1 MIYFITCRAI
11 HAVKIGYSDNVAARL
26 TKMQSDCPLPLKL
39 EAVIEGDICSESE
52 LHRAFSDLRL
62 KGEWF
67 HIGPSIET
75 AIEAGQIPT
84 DTPSVCHP
92 EIYPSPS
99 HTAIIAR
106 NGGPAAIGRL
116 IGIDPNTTKAWK
128 RLDSIPAAHWQS
140 LANAGAASLDELAAA
155 AARTPKQGAAV

>member
-1 MIYFITCRAI
+1 M
-11 HAVKIGYSDNVAARL
+11 K
-26 TKMQSDCPLPLKL
+26 QSSAQK
-39 EAVIEGDICSESE
+39 A
-52 LHRAFSDLRL
+52 
-62 KGEWF
+62 
-67 HIGPSIET
+67 
-75 AIEAGQIPT
+75 
-84 DTPSVCHP
+84 
-92 EIYPSPS
+92 PS